1 MKTLREILLTLT
13 NFIHFISENTK
24 HFNLC
29 NMHTFF
35 KKNWVFVLN
44 IKYSYDKLFCTKIGR
59 LPKWVISLYNDFK
72 HCKGFQEAPHFVLIL
87 IYTKKIV
94 FFFFLQFYVSSIFLH
109 QYSRKIFFKIKC
121 TLVDN
126 KYFKNEF
133 SDCLFILLLP

>member
-44 IKYSYDKLFCTKIGR
+44 IKYSYGKLFCTKIGR
-59 LPKWVISLYNDFK
+59 LPKWVISLYNDIK

-94 FFFFLQFYVSSIFLH
+94 FFFLQFYVSEHLSTFLLE
-109 QYSRKIFFKIKC
+109 YSRKKIFKS
-121 TLVDN
+121 
-126 KYFKNEF
+126 KYQFFFLNN
-133 SDCLFILLLP
+133 SLS